1 MAKFLVT
8 LPSMP
13 IDKVKAAWTSVINA
27 SRGSHLMMDKAYVDE
42 VQGQAI
48 CCWEAPDRKSV
59 EDLFMKA
66 QIQPESIREVTEYT
80 S

>member
-1 MAKFLVT
+1 
-8 LPSMP
+8 
-13 IDKVKAAWTSVINA
+13 VINA
-27 SRGSHLMMDKAYVDE
+27 SRGSDLMMDKAYVDE
-42 VQGQAI
+42 VKGQAI

-80 S
+80 T

>member
-1 MAKFLVT
+1 
-8 LPSMP
+8 
-13 IDKVKAAWTSVINA
+13 
-27 SRGSHLMMDKAYVDE
+27 MMDKAYVDE
-42 VQGQAI
+42 VEGQAI

-59 EDLFMKA
+59 EDLFTKA